1 MTDKL
6 TVKRHKR
13 GKPYM
18 GDDYSEFWS
27 EVLQERDILKKKLNI
42 ALKAVNVCRSIA
54 FQDGDIDLIFE
65 VSDKALSDI
74 KNVKVDKTGPKR
86 EF

>member
-1 MTDKL
+1 MKGVTMTDKL

-27 EVLQERDILKKKLNI
+27 EVLQERDILKKKVAIATKALEIFKDEGSVLAITALN
-42 ALKAVNVCRSIA
+42 
-54 FQDGDIDLIFE
+54 E
-65 VSDKALSDI
+65 MDKAKI
-74 KNVKVDKTGPKR
+74 DKTGPKP
-86 EF
+86 

>member
-27 EVLQERDILKKKLNI
+27 EVLQERDILRKKVAI
-42 ALKAVNVCRSIA
+42 ATKA
-54 FQDGDIDLIFE
+54 LEIFKDE
-65 VSDKALSDI
+65 GSVLAITALEEMDKAKI
-74 KNVKVDKTGPKR
+74 DKTGPKS
-86 EF
+86 

>member
-27 EVLQERDILKKKLNI
+27 EVLQERDILKKKL
-42 ALKAVNVCRSIA
+42 SIA
-54 FQDGDIDLIFE
+54 MKAINDCYDISFHDGDLDEVFE

-74 KNVKVDKTGPKR
+74 KNVKVDKTGPK
-86 EF
+86 EES